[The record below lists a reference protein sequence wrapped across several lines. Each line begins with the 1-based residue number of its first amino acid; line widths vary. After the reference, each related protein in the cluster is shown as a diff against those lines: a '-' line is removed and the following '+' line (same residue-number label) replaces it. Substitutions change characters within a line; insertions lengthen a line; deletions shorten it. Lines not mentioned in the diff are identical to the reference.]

1 MLDLKFIQENSE
13 IVKKNIKNKF
23 QNEKLVLVDEII
35 SKYNQWKDVKKE
47 IDNLR
52 AKRNKLSE
60 EINKTKKEKKDFNPL
75 LKNAQEIPG
84 LIKELED
91 KSNALQERINKIQ
104 LIIPNIMHTSVPLGK
119 DASQNKVLYKKGNI
133 VKFKFKP
140 KTHVELIE
148 FLDIGDFDASAR
160 VSGKGFYYLKKE
172 LALLNQALIRFV
184 IDFMQKKKYNYI
196 ETPLMLNEKSI
207 YASMDKK
214 AIENS
219 VYSIKDE
226 DLNLIGTSEQS
237 LLAMHSNQIIPET
250 ELPKRYFSYS
260 MCFRKEIGAHGI
272 NEKGLWR
279 THQFNKIEQFVF
291 CKPEDSY
298 KYYNELLK
306 NSEEIVKKLKLP
318 YHVLEI
324 CSGDLADW
332 KAKSADIEVYR
343 PTLDEYGEIMSLSN
357 CTDYQARK
365 LNIKIL
371 RKNGEKEILHTL
383 NNTAL
388 ATSRAM
394 VTILE
399 NYQQKDGSIKIPVVL
414 QKYMFG
420 IKKIAKSKF
429 S

>member
-60 EINKTKKEKKDFNPL
+60 EINKTKKEKKDFNTL

>member
-60 EINKTKKEKKDFNPL
+60 EINKTKKEKKDFNTL

-172 LALLNQALIRFV
+172 LALLNQALR
-184 IDFMQKKKYNYI
+184 N
-196 ETPLMLNEKSI
+196 P
-207 YASMDKK
+207 
-214 AIENS
+214 
-219 VYSIKDE
+219 
-226 DLNLIGTSEQS
+226 
-237 LLAMHSNQIIPET
+237 
-250 ELPKRYFSYS
+250 
-260 MCFRKEIGAHGI
+260 
-272 NEKGLWR
+272 
-279 THQFNKIEQFVF
+279 FN
-291 CKPEDSY
+291 
-298 KYYNELLK
+298 
-306 NSEEIVKKLKLP
+306 VK
-318 YHVLEI
+318 
-324 CSGDLADW
+324 
-332 KAKSADIEVYR
+332 
-343 PTLDEYGEIMSLSN
+343 
-357 CTDYQARK
+357 
-365 LNIKIL
+365 
-371 RKNGEKEILHTL
+371 
-383 NNTAL
+383 
-388 ATSRAM
+388 
-394 VTILE
+394 
-399 NYQQKDGSIKIPVVL
+399 
-414 QKYMFG
+414 
-420 IKKIAKSKF
+420 
-429 S
+429 